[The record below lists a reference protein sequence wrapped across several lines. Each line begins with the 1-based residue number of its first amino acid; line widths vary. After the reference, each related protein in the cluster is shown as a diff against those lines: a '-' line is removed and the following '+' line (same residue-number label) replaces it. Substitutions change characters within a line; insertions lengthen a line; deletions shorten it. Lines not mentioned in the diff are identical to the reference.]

1 MSRSEDQ
8 ALADID
14 AAVAAWVLSGREAE
28 YWRAAVKDP
37 CGCAEGLAAAA
48 LATAAAAGV
57 RHDSLGEVIVSGTVG
72 FAVGALAGKL
82 FGVAKALPL
91 VRHQRIELRGRL
103 AELTADP
110 AGPSQVPEPR
120 KR

>member
-14 AAVAAWVLSGREAE
+14 AAVASGVLSGREAE

-48 LATAAAAGV
+48 LAT
-57 RHDSLGEVIVSGTVG
+57 
-72 FAVGALAGKL
+72 
-82 FGVAKALPL
+82 
-91 VRHQRIELRGRL
+91 GR
-103 AELTADP
+103 
-110 AGPSQVPEPR
+110 
-120 KR
+120 